1 MINNSCINQRGFTLV
16 EVLVSLFIFSII
28 SIGATTALTQSLKT
42 KEQLASAMDE
52 LSELNIARTIIKND
66 MSSIT
71 LRASRDELGD
81 KRPYSLFSDS
91 TVLLSFTRRG
101 LENPGGLEK
110 RGDLERVNYVF
121 EEDSLIRISY
131 EHENPGQ
138 MPSTYRLVLLDNI
151 EDIKIKGIKY
161 ENNSMIKVNNSDIR
175 FSNIENP
182 LVRAI
187 VLEVTDKNND
197 LTEHFFEL
205 NL

>member
-1 MINNSCINQRGFTLV
+1 MINNPNISQRGFTLI

-42 KEQLASAMDE
+42 KEQLASVMDE
-52 LSELNIARTIIKND
+52 LSEINIARTIIKND
-66 MSSIT
+66 MSAIT

-121 EEDSLIRISY
+121 EEGSLIRISY

-138 MPSTYRLVLLDNI
+138 MPNTYRLVLLKNI

-175 FSNIENP
+175 FSNIEIP

>member
-1 MINNSCINQRGFTLV
+1 MINNPNISQRGFTLI

-42 KEQLASAMDE
+42 KEQLASVMDE
-52 LSELNIARTIIKND
+52 LNEINIARTIIKND
-66 MSSIT
+66 ISAIT

-121 EEDSLIRISY
+121 EEGSLIRISY

-138 MPSTYRLVLLDNI
+138 MPNTYRLVLLKNI

-175 FSNIENP
+175 FSNIEIP

-197 LTEHFFEL
+197 LTEHFFEF

>member
-28 SIGATTALTQSLKT
+28 SIGATIALTQSLKT

-71 LRASRDELGD
+71 LRASRDQLGD

-175 FSNIENP
+175 FSNIEIP

-187 VLEVTDKNND
+187 VLEVTDKNNG

>member
-1 MINNSCINQRGFTLV
+1 MINNPNISQRGFTLI

-42 KEQLASAMDE
+42 KEQLASVMDE
-52 LSELNIARTIIKND
+52 LNEINIARTIIKND
-66 MSSIT
+66 MSAIT
-71 LRASRDELGD
+71 LRSSRDELGD

-121 EEDSLIRISY
+121 EEGSLIRISY

-138 MPSTYRLVLLDNI
+138 MPNTYRLVLLKNI

-161 ENNSMIKVNNSDIR
+161 ENNSIIKVNNSDIR
-175 FSNIENP
+175 FSNIEIP

-197 LTEHFFEL
+197 LTEHFFEF

>member
-1 MINNSCINQRGFTLV
+1 MINNLNISQRGFTLI

-42 KEQLASAMDE
+42 KEQLASVMDE
-52 LSELNIARTIIKND
+52 LNEINIARTIIKND
-66 MSSIT
+66 MSAIT

-121 EEDSLIRISY
+121 EEGSLIRISY

-138 MPSTYRLVLLDNI
+138 MPNTYRLVLLKNI

-175 FSNIENP
+175 FSNIEIP
-182 LVRAI
+182 LVKAI
-187 VLEVTDKNND
+187 VLEVIDKKNG

>member
-1 MINNSCINQRGFTLV
+1 MINNLNISQRGFTLI

-42 KEQLASAMDE
+42 KEQLASVMDE
-52 LSELNIARTIIKND
+52 LNEINIARTIIKND
-66 MSSIT
+66 MSAIT
-71 LRASRDELGD
+71 LRSSRDELGD

-121 EEDSLIRISY
+121 EEGSLIRISY

-138 MPSTYRLVLLDNI
+138 MPNTYRLVLLKNI

-161 ENNSMIKVNNSDIR
+161 ENNSIIKVNNSDIR
-175 FSNIENP
+175 FSNIEIP

-187 VLEVTDKNND
+187 VLEVTDKENG
-197 LTEHFFEL
+197 LTEHFFEF

>member
-1 MINNSCINQRGFTLV
+1 MINNPNNSQRGFTLI

-28 SIGATTALTQSLKT
+28 SVGATTALTQSLKT
-42 KEQLASAMDE
+42 KEQLASVMDE
-52 LSELNIARTIIKND
+52 LSEINIARTIIKND
-66 MSSIT
+66 MSAIT

-81 KRPYSLFSDS
+81 KRPFSLFSDS

-121 EEDSLIRISY
+121 EEGSLIRISY

-138 MPSTYRLVLLDNI
+138 MPNTYRLVLLKNI

-175 FSNIENP
+175 FSNIEIP

-197 LTEHFFEL
+197 LTEHFFEF

>member
-1 MINNSCINQRGFTLV
+1 MINNPNNSQRGFTLI

-42 KEQLASAMDE
+42 KEQLASVMDE
-52 LSELNIARTIIKND
+52 LSEINIARTIIKND
-66 MSSIT
+66 MSAIT

-121 EEDSLIRISY
+121 EEGSLIRISY

-138 MPSTYRLVLLDNI
+138 MPNTYRLVLLKNI

-161 ENNSMIKVNNSDIR
+161 ENNSIIKVNNSDIR
-175 FSNIENP
+175 FSNIEIP

-197 LTEHFFEL
+197 LTEHFFEF

>member
-1 MINNSCINQRGFTLV
+1 MINNPNNSQRGFTLI

-42 KEQLASAMDE
+42 KEQLASVMDE
-52 LSELNIARTIIKND
+52 LNEINIARTIIKND
-66 MSSIT
+66 MSAIT
-71 LRASRDELGD
+71 LRSSRDELGD
-81 KRPYSLFSDS
+81 KRPYSLVSDS

-121 EEDSLIRISY
+121 EEGSLIRVSY

-138 MPSTYRLVLLDNI
+138 MPNTYRLVLLKNI

-161 ENNSMIKVNNSDIR
+161 ENNSMIRVNNSDIR
-175 FSNIENP
+175 FSNIEIP

-197 LTEHFFEL
+197 LTEHFFEF

>member
-1 MINNSCINQRGFTLV
+1 MINNPNNSQRGFTLI

-42 KEQLASAMDE
+42 KEQLASVMDE
-52 LSELNIARTIIKND
+52 LSEINIARTIIKND
-66 MSSIT
+66 ISAIT

-121 EEDSLIRISY
+121 EEGSLIRISY

-138 MPSTYRLVLLDNI
+138 MPNTYRLVLLKNI

-175 FSNIENP
+175 FSNIEIP

-197 LTEHFFEL
+197 LTEHFFEF

>member
-1 MINNSCINQRGFTLV
+1 MINNPNNSQRGFTLI

-42 KEQLASAMDE
+42 KEQLASVMDE
-52 LSELNIARTIIKND
+52 LSEINIARTIIKND
-66 MSSIT
+66 ISAIT

-121 EEDSLIRISY
+121 EEGSLIRISY

-138 MPSTYRLVLLDNI
+138 MPNTYRLVLLKNI

-175 FSNIENP
+175 FSNIEIP

-197 LTEHFFEL
+197 LTEHLFEF

>member
-1 MINNSCINQRGFTLV
+1 MINNPNNSQRGFTLI

-42 KEQLASAMDE
+42 KEQLASVMDE
-52 LSELNIARTIIKND
+52 LSEINIARTIIKND
-66 MSSIT
+66 ISAIT

-121 EEDSLIRISY
+121 EEGSLIRISY

-138 MPSTYRLVLLDNI
+138 MPNTYRLVLLKNI

-161 ENNSMIKVNNSDIR
+161 ENNSIIKVNNSDIR
-175 FSNIENP
+175 FSNIEIP

-197 LTEHFFEL
+197 LTEHFFEF

>member
-1 MINNSCINQRGFTLV
+1 MINNPNISQRGFTLI

-42 KEQLASAMDE
+42 KEQLASVMDE
-52 LSELNIARTIIKND
+52 LNEINIARTIIKND
-66 MSSIT
+66 MSAIT

-121 EEDSLIRISY
+121 EEGSLIRISY

-138 MPSTYRLVLLDNI
+138 MPNTYRLVLLKNI

-175 FSNIENP
+175 FSNIEIP

-187 VLEVTDKNND
+187 VLEVTDKNNG
-197 LTEHFFEL
+197 LTEHFFEF

>member
-1 MINNSCINQRGFTLV
+1 MINNPNNSQRGFTLI

-28 SIGATTALTQSLKT
+28 SVGATTALTQSLKT
-42 KEQLASAMDE
+42 KEQLASVMDE
-52 LSELNIARTIIKND
+52 LSEINIARTIIKND
-66 MSSIT
+66 MSAIT

-81 KRPYSLFSDS
+81 KRPFSLFSDS

-121 EEDSLIRISY
+121 EEGSLIRISY

-138 MPSTYRLVLLDNI
+138 MPNTYRLVLLKNI

-175 FSNIENP
+175 FSNIEIP
-182 LVRAI
+182 LERAI

-197 LTEHFFEL
+197 LTEHFFEF

>member
-28 SIGATTALTQSLKT
+28 SIGATIALTQSLKT

-175 FSNIENP
+175 FGNIEIP